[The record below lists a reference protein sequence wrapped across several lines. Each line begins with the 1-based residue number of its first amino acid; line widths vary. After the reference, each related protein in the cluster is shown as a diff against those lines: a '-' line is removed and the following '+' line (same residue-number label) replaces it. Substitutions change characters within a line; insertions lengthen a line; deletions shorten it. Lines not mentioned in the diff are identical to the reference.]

1 MATVY
6 KQPKF
11 DAELSTNLRWPLTDN
26 KDNLRRGYMVWDTQ
40 PHPPRGYTA
49 KDAQSAVVQFLYN
62 PSEISASYSIQFYG
76 AAIQFPNVNDT
87 ATLRT
92 GLSQTVNFTLLFD
105 RTYAFWDNKGGDL
118 AEIGVDVD
126 VRQLKQFTGM
136 FIQSQN
142 QAQATGGKNAAL
154 SQGIMGRID
163 SYVVFSGSIK
173 HGLIYYGFIS
183 SWDVTYTH
191 FSNKMIPMRCSVDV
205 SFTLLPPPTQANNK
219 PGSVPTPVTTVGGRG
234 GPTGGPVNG
243 VGGR

>member
-1 MATVY
+1 MTTVY
-6 KQPKF
+6 TQPQPDK
-11 DAELSTNLRWPLTDN
+11 ELAHNLRWPLTAN

-40 PHPPRGYTA
+40 PHPPKGYSTA
-49 KDAQSAVVQFLYN
+49 DAKTAAVQFLYN
-62 PSEISASYSIQFYG
+62 PSEISASYAIQFFG
-76 AAIQFPNVNDT
+76 AQIQFPNVNDT

-105 RTYAFWDNKGGDL
+105 RTYAFWDNAAGDL
-118 AEIGVDVD
+118 AQIGVDVD
-126 VRQLKQFTGM
+126 VRQMRQFTGM

-142 QAQATGGKNAAL
+142 QAQASGGANAAL

-173 HGLIYYGFIS
+173 NGLVYYGFID

-205 SFTLLPPPTQANNK
+205 SFTLLPPPSQSNNK
-219 PGSVPTPVTTVGGRG
+219 PGTVPTPITTGGAG
-234 GPTGGPVNG
+234 GVSGGPVNG